1 MGRLLTYD
9 IKLFTEKHHVSVDW
23 LICGDLKGLL
33 RTVQGCPSRPRQD
46 IVREETT
53 RQEFRRLLLQLKPDQ
68 LPALVEILR
77 RQFDNDG
84 DVA

>member
-46 IVREETT
+46 IVRGK
-53 RQEFRRLLLQLKPDQ
+53 LLGRSFGAP
-68 LPALVEILR
+68 
-77 RQFDNDG
+77 
-84 DVA
+84 DVAAQT